1 MDSFTVAWLL
11 SPKTI
16 RSRNYLPSARSF
28 STFVCLP
35 DLPVSISQRWLSN
48 NDWVKYSRP
57 GQRKSIWIFAYRYL
71 DVRDIARIHV
81 AALTSAPEASVGRKR
96 LVVSSPYHNDYKSI
110 IELIEA
116 KRPEIANRVI
126 DPNKAPKYSPM
137 ITDLKRVEEVTGI
150 KTDSYISLEDTYL
163 DTVDSLLVQENI
175 WRAKGF
181 DISIPDAWCL
191 HSRYF
196 SNGFYHGGYN
206 FQVFRFLQRISR
218 SANLI
223 WFYFLSFLCWY
234 CDWNEGGWRH
244 GMFLFI
250 LARTVLPFS
259 GNIIVYFV
267 ILLHVIDPQTV
278 FLSKFY
284 L

>member
-16 RSRNYLPSARSF
+16 RSRNYLPRARSF

-196 SNGFYHGGYN
+196 SNGFYHGGCKFSSVSFFAEN
-206 FQVFRFLQRISR
+206 FKIGRFYLV
-218 SANLI
+218 L
-223 WFYFLSFLCWY
+223 FP
-234 CDWNEGGWRH
+234 
-244 GMFLFI
+244 FLFMLI
-250 LARTVLPFS
+250 LWSKRRGLASWYVL
-259 GNIIVYFV
+259 VYLGSNRSSLFG
-267 ILLHVIDPQTV
+267 
-278 FLSKFY
+278 
-284 L
+284 